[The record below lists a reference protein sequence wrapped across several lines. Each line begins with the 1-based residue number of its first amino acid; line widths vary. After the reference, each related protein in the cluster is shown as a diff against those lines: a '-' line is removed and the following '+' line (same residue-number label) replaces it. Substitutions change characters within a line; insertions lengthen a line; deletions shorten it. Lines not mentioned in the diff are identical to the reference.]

1 MTSTFAV
8 MLAELERALDE
19 AHDLRND
26 RQLAHRLG
34 DEALVS
40 FLRALTMAIP
50 PAAQRGR
57 LAAALDRYERL
68 PR

>member
-1 MTSTFAV
+1 
-8 MLAELERALDE
+8 MLAELERALE
-19 AHDLRND
+19 AGEHADD
-26 RQLAHRLG
+26 PALAHRLG

-50 PAAQRGR
+50 SAPQRAR

-68 PR
+68 SR